1 MSDLLVNYMSK
12 RFKGFIN
19 TPVLWE
25 DCFEEN
31 LNQLKL
37 SFEDYN
43 SKIDTAFNEK
53 RLGKLVE
60 QFVFAQLNAHPN
72 IQKVIQN
79 IQIIEN
85 KITLGELDCLF
96 QYLNDYIHL
105 EIVYKFYLYDELN
118 GPLEIENWIGP
129 NRKDSF
135 KYKREKL
142 LHKQL
147 PILKHPKTLEILSSM
162 SIKLE
167 DIYSRVLFKAQ
178 LYIPL
183 KLKGKVFRAIN
194 NNCIVGYYMGMNEF
208 KNNTNC
214 TFYMPVKLDW
224 LIEPHVDVQWLSI
237 AEFTPLLE
245 NEMMQFRSP
254 LCWMK
259 KTDGTIEKIFIVF
272 WRD

>member
-1 MSDLLVNYMSK
+1 MCIDK
-12 RFKGFIN
+12 RFKGFLN

-25 DCFEEN
+25 KSFEEN
-31 LNQLKL
+31 LNQLNL
-37 SFEDYN
+37 SFEHNN
-43 SKIDTAFNEK
+43 SKIDSEFNEK

-96 QYLNDYIHL
+96 KYLNEYVHL

-118 GPLEIENWIGP
+118 GPLEIDNWIGP

-135 KYKREKL
+135 KFKREKL
-142 LHKQL
+142 IHKQL
-147 PILKHPKTLEILSSM
+147 PILHHPKTLEILSSM

-167 DIYSRVLFKAQ
+167 DICSRVLFKAQ

-183 KLKGKVFRAIN
+183 KLKGKVFKAIN
-194 NNCIVGYYMGMNEF
+194 NNCIVGYFMGMNEF
-208 KNNTNC
+208 KKNTNC
-214 TFYMPVKLDW
+214 TYYMPIKLDW
-224 LIEPHVDVQWLSI
+224 LIEPHVDVQWLLI
-237 AEFTPLLE
+237 EEFTPLLE
-245 NEMMQFRSP
+245 NEITQLRSP

-259 KTDGTIEKIFIVF
+259 KPNGRIEKIFIVF

>member
-1 MSDLLVNYMSK
+1 MDK
-12 RFKGFIN
+12 RFQGFIN

-25 DCFEEN
+25 KN
-31 LNQLKL
+31 LDEDLDQLNL

-43 SKIDTAFNEK
+43 SKIDSAFNEK

-60 QFVFAQLNAHPN
+60 QFVYAQLNAHPN
-72 IQKVIQN
+72 IQTVIQN

-96 QYLNDYIHL
+96 KYLNEYVHL

-118 GPLEIENWIGP
+118 SPFEIDNWIGP

-135 KYKREKL
+135 KFKREKL
-142 LHKQL
+142 MHKQL
-147 PILKHPKTLEILSSM
+147 PILHHPKTLEILSDM
-162 SIKLE
+162 SIKYE

-183 KLKGKVFRAIN
+183 KLKRKVFKAIN

-208 KNNTNC
+208 KKNTNC
-214 TFYMPVKLDW
+214 TYYMPIKLDW
-224 LIEPHVDVQWLSI
+224 LIEPHNDVQWLNI
-237 AEFTPLLE
+237 QEFTPLLE
-245 NEMMQFRSP
+245 KEMMQFRSP
-254 LCWMK
+254 LCWVK
-259 KTDGTIEKIFIVF
+259 KPNGIMEKIFIVF

>member
-1 MSDLLVNYMSK
+1 MDK
-12 RFKGFIN
+12 RFQGFIN
-19 TPVLWE
+19 TPVLGE
-25 DCFEEN
+25 NSFEAN
-31 LNQLKL
+31 LNQLHL

-43 SKIDTAFNEK
+43 SKIDSAFNEK

-72 IQKVIQN
+72 IHKVIQN

-96 QYLNDYIHL
+96 KYLNEYVHL
-105 EIVYKFYLYDELN
+105 EIVYKFYLYDEFN
-118 GPLEIENWIGP
+118 SPLEINNWIGP
-129 NRKDSF
+129 NRRDSF
-135 KYKREKL
+135 QFKRGKL
-142 LHKQL
+142 IHKQL
-147 PILKHPKTLEILSSM
+147 PILHHPKTLEILSDM

-178 LYIPL
+178 LYIPQ
-183 KLKGKVFRAIN
+183 KLKGKVFKAIN
-194 NNCIVGYYMGMNEF
+194 NNCIVGYYMGMNEL
-208 KNNTNC
+208 KKYTNC

-237 AEFTPLLE
+237 GEFTPLLE

-259 KTDGTIEKIFIVF
+259 KPNGTIDKIFIVY